1 MKIAF
6 QIACKNLMG
15 AGLRTWLNVGVL
27 SFVFVVII
35 LFNGLIEGWSEQS
48 IDQSIE
54 WEYANGHLLN
64 EDYDPLD
71 PFSIEDG
78 HGNIN
83 DVSTAGLTPVL
94 IRQATI
100 YPQGRMKTI
109 LLKGIRSDQNTIKL
123 PTQALDSSSAEIPA
137 IIGVRTAE
145 VANLTEGD
153 QVLLRWRDKNG
164 TFDAADITIEE
175 IFNTSV
181 ASVDNGQIWISI
193 EKLWQMT
200 DLKNEV
206 TYLIADDSYNHQNV
220 DGWRFEDQDALL
232 SEFRELI
239 QIEKYSSSILYLVL
253 LIIAL
258 IAIFDTQV
266 LSIFRRQKEIGTY
279 VALGMTRVEV
289 LRLFTVEGALYSVF
303 GVIAGLIYGIPL
315 FIWVNEVGISYP
327 DYYQDMGINMP
338 STIYPE
344 FAVWLIA
351 LTAVILIFSATL
363 VSLIPARKIV
373 QMNPVNALKGKIQ

>member
-6 QIACKNLMG
+6 QIAYKNLMG

-27 SFVFVVII
+27 SFVFVIII

-54 WEYANGHLLN
+54 WEYASGHLLN

-109 LLKGIRSDQNTIKL
+109 LIKGIRSDQNTIKL

-164 TFDAADITIEE
+164 TFDAADITIAE

-200 DLKNEV
+200 DLKNEA
-206 TYLIADDSYNHQNV
+206 TYLIADDSYSHQNV

-303 GVIAGLIYGIPL
+303 GVIVGLIYGIPL
-315 FIWVNEVGISYP
+315 FIWINEVGISFP

>member
-1 MKIAF
+1 M
-6 QIACKNLMG
+6 
-15 AGLRTWLNVGVL
+15 
-27 SFVFVVII
+27 
-35 LFNGLIEGWSEQS
+35 
-48 IDQSIE
+48 
-54 WEYANGHLLN
+54 
-64 EDYDPLD
+64 
-71 PFSIEDG
+71 
-78 HGNIN
+78 
-83 DVSTAGLTPVL
+83 
-94 IRQATI
+94 
-100 YPQGRMKTI
+100 
-109 LLKGIRSDQNTIKL
+109 
-123 PTQALDSSSAEIPA
+123 
-137 IIGVRTAE
+137 
-145 VANLTEGD
+145 
-153 QVLLRWRDKNG
+153 
-164 TFDAADITIEE
+164 
-175 IFNTSV
+175 
-181 ASVDNGQIWISI
+181 DNGQIWISI

-200 DLKNEV
+200 DLKNEA

-315 FIWVNEVGISYP
+315 FIWVNEVGISFP

>member
-6 QIACKNLMG
+6 QIAYKNLVG

-35 LFNGLIEGWSEQS
+35 VFNGLIEGWSEQS
-48 IDQSIE
+48 INESIE
-54 WEYANGHLLN
+54 WEYAHGQLLN
-64 EDYDPLD
+64 DEYDPLD

-78 HGNIN
+78 HGVLPNSDTEN
-83 DVSTAGLTPVL
+83 LTPVL

-100 YPQGRMKTI
+100 YPQGRVKTI
-109 LLKGIRSDQNTIKL
+109 SLKGIEASQNKIKL

-145 VANLTEGD
+145 ITKLNEGD
-153 QVLLRWRDKNG
+153 DILLRWRDKNG
-164 TFDAADITIEE
+164 TFDAANITISK
-175 IFNTSV
+175 IFDTSV
-181 ASVDNGQIWISI
+181 ASVDDGQIWISI
-193 EKLWQMT
+193 EKLWEMT
-200 DLKNEV
+200 DLDKHATYFIANE
-206 TYLIADDSYNHQNV
+206 SYQYQEV
-220 DGWRFEDQDALL
+220 SGWRFEDQDELL

-239 QIEKYSSSILYLVL
+239 QIEKFSSAILYAVL

-279 VALGMTRVEV
+279 IALGMTRVEV
-289 LRLFTVEGALYSVF
+289 LRLFTVEGAMYSLF

-315 FIWVNEVGISYP
+315 FIWLNDIGISFP
-327 DYYQDMGINMP
+327 DFYQNMGINMP
-338 STIYPE
+338 STIIPI
-344 FAVWLIA
+344 FGPGLIA
-351 LTAVILIFSATL
+351 LTAGILIVSSTF

-373 QMNPVNALKGKIQ
+373 KMDPVNALKGKIQ

>member
-27 SFVFVVII
+27 SFVFVIII

-164 TFDAADITIEE
+164 TFDAADITIAE

-200 DLKNEV
+200 DLKNEA
-206 TYLIADDSYNHQNV
+206 TYLIADDSYSHQNV
-220 DGWRFEDQDALL
+220 DGWRFENQDALL

-315 FIWVNEVGISYP
+315 FIWVNEVGISFP

-351 LTAVILIFSATL
+351 LTAVILILSATL